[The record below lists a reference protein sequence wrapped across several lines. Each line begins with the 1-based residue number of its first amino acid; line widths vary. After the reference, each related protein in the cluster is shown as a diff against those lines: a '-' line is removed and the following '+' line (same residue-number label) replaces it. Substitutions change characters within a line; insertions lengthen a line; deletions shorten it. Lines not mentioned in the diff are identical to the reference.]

1 MKRARIEIY
10 RALRKMG
17 VKRDEITTDTNLT
30 TDLCFDETEK
40 LCFIFLV
47 ESRLNIELTNDEIKN
62 IKTVNDIINIAS
74 EELHK
79 KVNDYLLV

>member
-17 VKRDEITTDTNLT
+17 VKREEITTDTNLT
-30 TDLCFDETEK
+30 TDLCFDDTDK

-47 ESRLNIELTNDEIKN
+47 ESRLNIELTNEEIKS
-62 IKTVNDIINIAS
+62 IKTVDDIINFTS
-74 EELHK
+74 NELHK
-79 KVNDYLLV
+79 QVYDYSMV

>member
-17 VKRDEITTDTNLT
+17 VKREEITTETNLT
-30 TDLCFDETEK
+30 TDLCFDDTDK

-47 ESRLNIELTNDEIKN
+47 ESRLNIELTNEEIQS
-62 IKTVNDIINIAS
+62 IKTVDDIINFAS
-74 EELHK
+74 NELHK
-79 KVNDYLLV
+79 QVYDYSLV